1 MTHNLV
7 CLTVFEKVFIVKSYY
22 KLNEDVDRVSI
33 AFREQFPVNVTDL
46 IPEVVSS
53 FETTGSVLDD
63 FYYEQ
68 PVETEDS
75 VVEIIAE
82 SYGGEDDE
90 DNQEEEGD
98 QSEEQ
103 KFEVKV
109 EEMLDMHNDIPEGG
123 LEIKVKIEKSTKE
136 RKSKKPRTRATPT
149 KKFCEKCNKYINHC
163 FTEHMMTHNESR
175 DFVCSVCEKRFTTIR
190 YLKEHEAT
198 HAAQGSYICELCG
211 FTSKTKSNHNSH
223 MRVHGE
229 KKHACDLCSMK
240 FARSQG
246 LRRHRMTHTGEKPYS
261 CKYCDQSFTL
271 FMTHQMHERT
281 HTGERPYKC
290 QHCDRT
296 FIGAPSLNVSLLF
309 EMNGKACCDLTSEQL
324 ISSRPT

>member
-1 MTHNLV
+1 MFIPHFDWFAMCNNLV

-22 KLNEDVDRVSI
+22 KLHEDVAQVSL
-33 AFREQFPVNVTDL
+33 AFREQFPADVTDL

-68 PVETEDS
+68 EQPTPVPEEDTESLS
-75 VVEIIAE
+75 VVEIITE
-82 SYGGEDDE
+82 SYEDE
-90 DNQEEEGD
+90 PQEEEAEEEEE
-98 QSEEQ
+98 EEQ
-103 KFEVKV
+103 KLEVIV
-109 EEMLDMHNDIPEGG
+109 EEVQPTQSDA
-123 LEIKVKIEKSTKE
+123 EIKVKVEKRPT
-136 RKSKKPRTRATPT
+136 KKPRTTPT

-163 FTEHMMTHNESR
+163 FTEHMMTHNER
-175 DFVCSVCEKRFTTIR
+175 KDFVCSVCEKRFTTIR

-198 HAAQGSYICELCG
+198 HATHGSYICETCG

-229 KKHACDLCSMK
+229 KKHACDLCDMK

-290 QHCDRT
+290 QHCDRS
-296 FIGAPSLNVSLLF
+296 FIGAPSLNVSVLF
-309 EMNGKACCDLTSEQL
+309 AGYFDLTC
-324 ISSRPT
+324 